1 LGRRPPLA
9 STSSTIFYR
18 PAHLPIRRRLV
29 HGPSAAP
36 LPAGIHARLAAAVED
51 RPYVVA
57 VPEGAHRKLLEALDG
72 RPALPAGIHAR
83 LANALLE
90 GIR

>member
-1 LGRRPPLA
+1 
-9 STSSTIFYR
+9 
-18 PAHLPIRRRLV
+18 
-29 HGPSAAP
+29 
-36 LPAGIHARLAAAVED
+36 VED